1 MPGDSP
7 LPLLDAALR
16 GALIALLALLAVNFW
31 RERSPLP
38 AARAGC
44 LLAVGLCDYAVTT
57 APEFPSALPLA
68 LQVPMMAIAN
78 GNPVLFWVFARA
90 LLDDD
95 FQLRAPP
102 VLAWLVLALLG
113 GLACGLPSGPLRAA
127 WGPVIGIVLAASPLV
142 FGALVMA
149 ATVAQWR
156 GDLVEQRRRLR
167 AFIVIG
173 GTGYLVASALARILG
188 TDDGRF
194 SATPSLFDMFALT
207 AVVATIAWRLLR
219 LGPSEL
225 WLTAPVADTT
235 TTPDSPGETA
245 QPKGAALAA
254 LRAPLLA
261 PLRAPLLAPLPSQLP
276 GPLSGPLPAPLHAPL
291 HAPNSPSNP
300 TPDRA
305 EPPGHP
311 DPADRADPV
320 QARLAGRLAQLMG
333 EERAYRDEDLG
344 IAWLATRLA
353 VPEYRLRRLINQHL
367 GHRNFSAYVN
377 QYRLAEA
384 MRALAD
390 PAQSDR
396 PVLTIAL
403 DAGFQS
409 IGPFNRAFKSRTGL
423 TPTEFRR
430 KHQADSGNG

>member
-7 LPLLDAALR
+7 LTLLDAALR

-113 GLACGLPSGPLRAA
+113 GLACGLPSGSLRAA

-149 ATVAQWR
+149 ATITQWR

-167 AFIVIG
+167 GFIVIG

-225 WLTAPVADTT
+225 WLTAPVTGAAAA
-235 TTPDSPGETA
+235 PDSPGEAARA
-245 QPKGAALAA
+245 QGAALA
-254 LRAPLLA
+254 P
-261 PLRAPLLAPLPSQLP
+261 LP
-276 GPLSGPLPAPLHAPL
+276 GPLPGPLHAPL
-291 HAPNSPSNP
+291 PAPNSPANP
-300 TPDRA
+300 TPDPA

-333 EERAYRDEDLG
+333 EERAYRDEDLS

-403 DAGFQS
+403 EAGFQS

>member
-7 LPLLDAALR
+7 FPLLDAALR
-16 GALIALLALLAVNFW
+16 GALIALLALLAVPFW
-31 RERSPLP
+31 RERGPLP

-44 LLAVGLCDYAVTT
+44 LPALGLCDYAVTT
-57 APEFPSALPLA
+57 APGFPSALPLA

-78 GNPVLFWVFARA
+78 GNPVLFWVFARS

-95 FQLRAPP
+95 FRLRAPP
-102 VLAWLVLALLG
+102 VMAWLVLAALG
-113 GLACGLPSGPLRAA
+113 GLACGLPPGALRAA
-127 WGPVIGIVLAASPLV
+127 WGPVIGIVLAASPLL

-149 ATVAQWR
+149 ATVTQWR

-167 AFIVIG
+167 AFIVLG
-173 GTGYLVASALARILG
+173 GTGYLLASALARVLG

-194 SATPSLFDMFALT
+194 AATPSLFDMLALT

-225 WLTAPVADTT
+225 WLTAPVAGATAA
-235 TTPDSPGETA
+235 PDSPGEAAWT
-245 QPKGAALAA
+245 QGAALTAPPVPLDA
-254 LRAPLLA
+254 LD
-261 PLRAPLLAPLPSQLP
+261 STTN
-276 GPLSGPLPAPLHAPL
+276 PAPEHAGSL
-291 HAPNSPSNP
+291 
-300 TPDRA
+300 
-305 EPPGHP
+305 GHP
-311 DPADRADPV
+311 DPADRADPL
-320 QARLAGRLAQLMG
+320 QARLAERLAQLMG
-333 EERAYRDEDLG
+333 EERAYRDEDLS
-344 IAWLATRLA
+344 ITRLASRLA

-384 MRALAD
+384 MTALAD
-390 PAQSDR
+390 PGQSGR
-396 PVLTIAL
+396 PVLSIAL

-430 KHQADSGNG
+430 KHQADFGNG